1 MLNYLEDKL
10 GSKAYTEMVDAYQQ
24 AYRRSHTAIDENKT
38 AREAANEMVN
48 DTLFALFSSK
58 EGMQDMIDWT
68 SETMPAQERKTF
80 LETFKSILDDVIKA
94 LNHFLKTGSF
104 NSVERAALE
113 MEKDQAKAMRQMV
126 LDAMD
131 VAIENRD
138 KAAGA
143 SEIVDSLAIKGR
155 KSIRV
160 DEPVSAND
168 ELVAIHNT
176 TPQQLIDTIKLGGF
190 PAPSIAIVKASMSH
204 EKYGQ
209 VSVVFGRDTIDPEL
223 SSANSIF
230 GGDAWTAVFPTIE
243 YKLDEKV
250 IDRVKKYLDDKLPGK
265 LRNIG
270 GYDCL
275 DIHNASQMLGQGGLV
290 DSHYASDA
298 RFGYLFIT
306 EELGQKVE
314 IPTKD
319 EASQSGLSVDEINEF
334 IEKYGADYLNALQD
348 NRDEYIELSHKLPA
362 VLNEIH
368 YSNYLKNNPDVD
380 VDSLPKFK
388 QRMIK
393 ERFKTDSWTLGKT
406 DRFFADVNKLLTEGG
421 FGQVID
427 EYAFSDNVKA
437 IVEQHSE
444 EYGKWLNKLFD
455 GVFEKQGLR
464 NNKEFYT
471 STGKQR
477 SWEALHDDIT
487 LDNIVKLMSEQ
498 DEQGATGIFSQ
509 SVIQALATKK
519 FKSID
524 EVKSAM
530 YQLRMMTDEEY
541 SAEKAKFGERAD
553 AIAREIQS
561 NKENSFIAY
570 QEAFD
575 AIADAVREGTSEKV
589 IARELKKYGSLN
601 LKPDTAKKISELMAD
616 MSEMV
621 TGYFEAKP
629 RRAVYLDEILKV
641 VCPSTETEL
650 VSVLEDNNIPYE
662 TYEEGNEK
670 ARKEA
675 VNTTGNAR
683 FSKKVLDDGRVADN
697 LADVLTIEEYA
708 ELRSMIDSGNKPT
721 YKTNTK
727 EAVYRLDNK
736 LVYTDSRKLNFGI
749 SKIVD
754 VNNYKDVSD
763 VNAILDL
770 YSDIDTEG
778 VNYEQQIRLIES
790 YFGKKC
796 FTEYTTKDWGNT
808 ERYDR
813 PTKRNKG
820 RSDAYHAEREQNRKR
835 VFIKDGVVVED
846 TRKSVKVT
854 DARNSFKEYGEASPY
869 TDSLEEVEV
878 VSTILS
884 KANQAL
890 GGIKSV
896 KESSLNRIS
905 RSVIKKY
912 KSNVEVEELS
922 KNIFQAFSQMAENK
936 LESNYESVMDYM
948 LNIGDEVIA
957 NSQLKDPDSERVYN
971 EARKNLQSYNIK
983 LTENDK
989 EELKNAYGTLIKG
1002 MGTLK
1007 KHGINLSK
1015 EGHLSRY
1022 SLT

>member
-1 MLNYLEDKL
+1 
-10 GSKAYTEMVDAYQQ
+10 
-24 AYRRSHTAIDENKT
+24 
-38 AREAANEMVN
+38 
-48 DTLFALFSSK
+48 
-58 EGMQDMIDWT
+58 MQDMIDWT
-68 SETMPAQERKTF
+68 SEAMPAQERKTF

-94 LNHFLKTGSF
+94 LDHFLKTGSF
-104 NSVERAALE
+104 NSAERAALE

-138 KAAGA
+138 MAAGA
-143 SEIVDSLAIKGR
+143 SEIVDNLALKGR

-190 PAPSIAIVKASMSH
+190 PAPSIAVVKASMSH

-223 SSANSIF
+223 SSSNAIF

-265 LRNIG
+265 LRNLG

-275 DIHNASQMLGQGGLV
+275 DIHNAETMLGKGGLL

-319 EASQSGLSVDEINEF
+319 EASQSGLPVDEINEF

-348 NRDEYIELSHKLPA
+348 SRNDYIEFSHELPA
-362 VLNEIH
+362 ILNEIH
-368 YSNYLKNNPDVD
+368 YKNYLKDNPDVD
-380 VDSLPKFK
+380 VESLPKFK

-406 DRFFADVNKLLTEGG
+406 DRVFADVNKLLTEGG

-437 IVEQHSE
+437 TVEQHTE
-444 EYGKWLNKLFD
+444 EYGKWLNKIFD

-464 NNKEFYT
+464 NNKDFYT
-471 STGKQR
+471 SAGKQI

-530 YQLRMMTDEEY
+530 YQLQMMTDEEY
-541 SAEKAKFGERAD
+541 SAEKAKFGDRAD

-675 VNTTGNAR
+675 VNATENAR
-683 FSKKVLDDGRVADN
+683 FSKKVYDREYQNKDYEYTENSGYFTPDYSILSKKVSDLSFQTYSKARSLIKAEVDEAFETMDDVIYIRGVIADGYYFIYENFDDVDPQIIDVFKIKEGADN
-697 LADVLTIEEYA
+697 SAKLRRRANSHSRRGKYPTRRYSGYITNFEEQ
-708 ELRSMIDSGNKPT
+708 LRENGYGSDNSG
-721 YKTNTK
+721 K
-727 EAVYRLDNK
+727 EAKKVSGSVRSSSNNTTNVSEK
-736 LVYTDSRKLNFGI
+736 SNENGEGI
-749 SKIVD
+749 
-754 VNNYKDVSD
+754 
-763 VNAILDL
+763 
-770 YSDIDTEG
+770 
-778 VNYEQQIRLIES
+778 
-790 YFGKKC
+790 
-796 FTEYTTKDWGNT
+796 
-808 ERYDR
+808 
-813 PTKRNKG
+813 
-820 RSDAYHAEREQNRKR
+820 
-835 VFIKDGVVVED
+835 
-846 TRKSVKVT
+846 RKSVKVT

-869 TDSLEEVEV
+869 TDSLEEVEM

-936 LESNYESVMDYM
+936 LENNYESVMDYM

-983 LTENDK
+983 LTETDK

-1015 EGHLSRY
+1015 DGHLSRY